1 MKCVYTT
8 YLMLIALIILG
19 SVTYYRYR
27 KGTCMLFSRSTIHP
41 TPYTFFGLTYPF
53 SLPQL
58 PFAPNACEPYL
69 DAETMSIH
77 HDKHHQA
84 YVDNLNKALEKHP
97 ELQKYTIEELL
108 TNLAAVPADI
118 RETVRNHGG
127 GHLNHTLYWNLI
139 TPGGPTTPTADVA
152 NAINTSF
159 GSFGAFQE
167 AFEKSALGHM
177 GSGWTW
183 LCLNPDKKLIIVS
196 TLNHDNPITQGLFP
210 ILVVDIWEHAY
221 YLKYRNKRGDFVK
234 NWWNVINWDYVEKLY
249 KMGDLVVQ
257 KR

>member
-1 MKCVYTT
+1 MKCVHTT
-8 YLMLIALIILG
+8 YLLLLSLIALG
-19 SVTYYRYR
+19 CVTYYRYR
-27 KGTCMLFSRSTIHP
+27 KGTCMLLSSSTIRP
-41 TPYTFFGLTYPF
+41 TKFNFFRFTYPF
-53 SLPQL
+53 SLPSL

-69 DAETMSIH
+69 DTETMSIH

-108 TNLAAVPADI
+108 TNLAAIPTDI
-118 RETVRNHGG
+118 RDAVRNHGG
-127 GHLNHTLYWNLI
+127 GHFNHTLYWNLI
-139 TPGGPTTPTADVA
+139 TPGGAKAPTTDVA
-152 NAINTSF
+152 AAIAASF
-159 GSFGAFQE
+159 GSFSTFQE

-183 LCLNPDKKLIIVS
+183 LCLNKDKKLIILS
-196 TLNHDNPITQGLFP
+196 TLNHDNPISQGIFP

-234 NWWNVINWDYVEKLY
+234 NWWNVVNWDYVEKLY
-249 KMGDLVVQ
+249 KMGILALQ
-257 KR
+257 

>member
-8 YLMLIALIILG
+8 YLMLIALISLG

-27 KGTCMLFSRSTIHP
+27 KGTCMLFSSSTIHP
-41 TPYTFFGLTYPF
+41 TKFNFFGFTYPF
-53 SLPQL
+53 SLPPL
-58 PFAPNACEPYL
+58 PFAPNAREPYL

-118 RETVRNHGG
+118 REAVRNHGG

-139 TPGGPTTPTADVA
+139 APNGTTSPTTEIA
-152 NAINTSF
+152 NAINASF
-159 GSFGAFQE
+159 DSFNAFQE

-183 LCLNPDKKLIIVS
+183 LCLNPDKKLVIIS
-196 TLNHDNPITQGLFP
+196 SLNHDNPITKGLFP

-234 NWWNVINWDYVEKLY
+234 NWWNVVNWDYVEKLY
-249 KMGDLVVQ
+249 KTAVLVVQ
-257 KR
+257 